1 MIKAEVSEL
10 PPEKIRKI
18 HEWLDR
24 EECAW
29 VENCIRSEIAR
40 IQADATNFAL
50 SEPQKTIG
58 EPAALPSGSILKL
71 KQAAVLQTFIDM
83 LAELRKPET
92 KFETV
97 KLSIY

>member
-18 HEWLDR
+18 REWLER

-29 VENCIRSEIAR
+29 VQNCVASEIAA

-58 EPAALPSGSILKL
+58 EQFALPSGSITKI
-71 KQAAVLQTFIDM
+71 KEAAILQSFLDI
-83 LAELRKPET
+83 LRSLSHPEN
-92 KFETV
+92 KFQTV
-97 KLSIY
+97 KLTIH

>member
-1 MIKAEVSEL
+1 MIKTEVSEL

-18 HEWLDR
+18 REWLDR

-29 VENCIRSEIAR
+29 VENCVRSEIAI

-58 EPAALPSGSILKL
+58 EPFALPSGSVTKIKE
-71 KQAAVLQTFIDM
+71 AAVLQTFLDM
-83 LAELRKPET
+83 LAELRKPDT
-92 KFETV
+92 KFQTV
-97 KLSIY
+97 KLTI